1 MHQSRGPDVFL
12 NHASLAATAVM
23 RVDDEDSMTRCP
35 MFALVLFG
43 LLLIVG
49 CSKTTSKITTGM
61 KMQDATQMMIVR
73 GISPAGPMA
82 YSANNQSFNL
92 PDGRCLVL
100 IGDANVDA
108 IDVITNPN
116 LPMSER
122 KSGQV
127 KQFEF

>member
-1 MHQSRGPDVFL
+1 
-12 NHASLAATAVM
+12 
-23 RVDDEDSMTRCP
+23 MTKFP

-43 LLLIVG
+43 LLLLVG
-49 CSKTTSKITTGM
+49 CSKATSKITTGM
-61 KMQDATQMMIVR
+61 KMQDATQMMIAR
-73 GISPAGPMA
+73 GISPSGPMA

-108 IDVITNPN
+108 IDVITNPD
-116 LPMSER
+116 LPKSER
-122 KSGQV
+122 ESNQV